1 MKKNL
6 FLVFILFLVI
16 MPVKAALPTSIGPIS
31 QVGNWVG
38 DDCGGGED
46 ECYGMALKK
55 SGDSL
60 PVICT
65 KYDKSTPAGVNS
77 CTITGDWNRAV
88 RYGVAAIIN
97 EAKPRINVTGITA
110 HYFAAELAINNFL
123 AMQGDGGYH
132 INANILTSTYKS
144 LYNTYLGKAEEA
156 YGLYRN
162 FSEVQLPH
170 NTFVFSLEN
179 GYYVSQKVEFESVF
193 VERMGGYDSYTVKMN
208 NDKIKLEKYDDG
220 FVLKI
225 KESDVTGI
233 TEIEGTFEAVK
244 SIPQARNYDCG
255 NNYQS
260 ITPLSLETFDIEYRQ
275 NIGGVIEPRGI
286 LIIKKVDSDNKYLSG
301 AKIKITGPN
310 SYSKTI
316 TSGTKAIT
324 LNDLDYGTYT
334 IEEISAPAGYYKAPK
349 QTVEIEKSA
358 TTHTITMVNK
368 KNKLQISKTDITGT
382 KEIPGATLQIEDT
395 SGNIVKYCPDE
406 TNSQCRW
413 ISTTTPYLIEGIPAG
428 TYYLKEISSPNG
440 YALNEEKIK
449 FTVINSDT
457 VQKVSMPNT
466 LNKISVIKKDEF
478 GKVMKGVILQ
488 LEDEKGNIIKYCPK
502 ELNSQCRWFS
512 DDEPYVIEGL
522 PKGTYYIKEVSAL
535 EGYIPLEERI
545 EVYITSE
552 TSKEEYVLI
561 NKRNSITIRKT
572 SAMTKEPLAGA
583 VLQLQDKDGNIVKN
597 CTDSNGNKNIE
608 CKWTTTEDPYTI
620 LGLPKG
626 EYYLKEVSAPKGYAV
641 LKDPIKINVD
651 DSFKSIVLVLENE
664 LEVDVPD
671 TLSSRSALLIVISMF
686 DIALGIGIINYVK
699 KNKVTE

>member
-6 FLVFILFLVI
+6 FLIIILFLLI
-16 MPVKAALPTSIGPIS
+16 MPVKAALPTTIGPIS

-38 DDCGGGED
+38 DDCGLGESQ
-46 ECYGMALKK
+46 CYGMALKV
-55 SGDSL
+55 SNSTL

-65 KYDKSTPAGVNS
+65 QYNKTTPSGVSS
-77 CTITGDWNRAV
+77 CTITPQWNEKI
-88 RYGVAAIIN
+88 RYAVAAVIN
-97 EAKPRINVTGITA
+97 EAKPNINATSLTSS
-110 HYFAAELAINNFL
+110 YFAAELAINDFL
-123 AMQGDGGYH
+123 NSKGAGGYG
-132 INANILTSTYKS
+132 IYSSNLTSTYENKFDS
-144 LYNTYLGKAEEA
+144 YLVVATKAYNEFDTISKANIR
-156 YGLYRN
+156 LSDSK
-162 FSEVQLPH
+162 FIFTLKD
-170 NTFVFSLEN
+170 
-179 GYYVSQKVEFESVF
+179 GYYISNTITIT
-193 VERMGGYDSYTVKMN
+193 GNYDNYTVTSN
-208 NDKIKLEKYDDG
+208 IG
-220 FVLKI
+220 SI
-225 KESDVTGI
+225 
-233 TEIEGTFEAVK
+233 VK
-244 SIPQARNYDCG
+244 SSDNFYVKVKQSDISKDTQVSVELTATKNTPQARNYNCG
-255 NNYQS
+255 DNYQTL
-260 ITPLSLETFDIEYRQ
+260 TPISLETLSLKTNEVIS
-275 NIGGVIEPRGI
+275 GPIEPKGQ
-286 LIIKKVDSDNKYLSG
+286 LIIKKVDASNNFISG

-310 SYSKTI
+310 SYLKTI
-316 TSGTKAIT
+316 TSTTKATT
-324 LNDLDYGTYT
+324 LNDLEYGTYT
-334 IEEISAPAGYYKAPK
+334 IEEISAPTGYYAAPK
-349 QTVEIEKSA
+349 QTVTLNA
-358 TTHTITMVNK
+358 TTITKTVTIVNK

-395 SGNIVKYCPDE
+395 SGNIVKYCPDK

-428 TYYLKEISSPNG
+428 TYYLKEISAPNG
-440 YALNEEKIK
+440 YALNEEKVK

-488 LEDEKGNIIKYCPK
+488 LEDEKGNIIKRCPK

-535 EGYIPLEERI
+535 EGYIPLEKRI
-545 EVYITSE
+545 EVYINSE
-552 TSKEEYVLI
+552 TSEEEYVLI
-561 NKRNSITIRKT
+561 NKRNSITVRKT

-608 CKWTTTEDPYTI
+608 CKWTTTEEPYTI